1 MISEYISKLE
11 QKIDLTYDQMNEIM
25 SEVLSG
31 KTTDDQNMNFLSNLS
46 IKGETDDELLGMLDK
61 MQELSLKITPK
72 NKGTIIDMCG
82 TGGDNLQTFNILL
95 LHLLWVLLLV
105 VLLQNMEIDLVQ
117 EFLEVL
123 IFLNILDMI

>member
-46 IKGETDDELLGMLDK
+46 IK
-61 MQELSLKITPK
+61 
-72 NKGTIIDMCG
+72 
-82 TGGDNLQTFNILL
+82 
-95 LHLLWVLLLV
+95 
-105 VLLQNMEIDLVQ
+105 
-117 EFLEVL
+117 
-123 IFLNILDMI
+123 